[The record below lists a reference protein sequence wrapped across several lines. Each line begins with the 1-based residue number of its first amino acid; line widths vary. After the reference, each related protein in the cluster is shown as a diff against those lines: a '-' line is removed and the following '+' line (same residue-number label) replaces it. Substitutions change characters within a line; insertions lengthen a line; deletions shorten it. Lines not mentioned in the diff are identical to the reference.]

1 MAHVTACGGT
11 GRRVGRSATWAL
23 SASVRA
29 KYLPRDP
36 PSGRPATYAGAM
48 PRRTSLIALA
58 GTAAMGVAAGALAGA
73 RKISGPQRPPLDYAF
88 TPFEVQV
95 PSEDVTLTAS
105 DGTRL
110 AGWWLDQPASERVA
124 VVCHGHRG
132 SKADM
137 LGIGPGLWREGWSVL
152 LFDFRGNG
160 ESADGPQSLAHYEQ
174 RDLEVALDH
183 VAARRPEAEVDLI
196 GFSMGAAVALQVAAR
211 DPRVRRVVADSSF
224 ADMRGVIAA
233 AARGMRL
240 PPVPMVQLVDQATRL
255 RYGYRFAEVQPV
267 EVVADIAPRPL
278 LLLHGD
284 QDSVIPV
291 EHAHRLAAVAG
302 EGSRLEVVAGVDHC
316 GAYFADRPGYIA
328 RVADFL
334 RSA

>member
-1 MAHVTACGGT
+1 
-11 GRRVGRSATWAL
+11 
-23 SASVRA
+23 
-29 KYLPRDP
+29 
-36 PSGRPATYAGAM
+36 M

-58 GTAAMGVAAGALAGA
+58 GTAAMGVTAGALAGA

-196 GFSMGAAVALQVAAR
+196 GFSMGAAVVLQVAAR

-302 EGSRLEVVAGVDHC
+302 EGSRLDVVAGVDHC

>member
-1 MAHVTACGGT
+1 
-11 GRRVGRSATWAL
+11 
-23 SASVRA
+23 
-29 KYLPRDP
+29 
-36 PSGRPATYAGAM
+36 
-48 PRRTSLIALA
+48 
-58 GTAAMGVAAGALAGA
+58 MGVTAGALAGA

-211 DPRVRRVVADSSF
+211 RPPALRVGTVGRNA
-224 ADMRGVIAA
+224 AAIGA
-233 AARGMRL
+233 AARARMETAYSWDAQLAAL
-240 PPVPMVQLVDQATRL
+240 PEAGLDSPEVVEKVVASVTRLVD
-255 RYGYRFAEVQPV
+255 EV
-267 EVVADIAPRPL
+267 
-278 LLLHGD
+278 
-284 QDSVIPV
+284 
-291 EHAHRLAAVAG
+291 AV
-302 EGSRLEVVAGVDHC
+302 
-316 GAYFADRPGYIA
+316 
-328 RVADFL
+328 
-334 RSA
+334 SA